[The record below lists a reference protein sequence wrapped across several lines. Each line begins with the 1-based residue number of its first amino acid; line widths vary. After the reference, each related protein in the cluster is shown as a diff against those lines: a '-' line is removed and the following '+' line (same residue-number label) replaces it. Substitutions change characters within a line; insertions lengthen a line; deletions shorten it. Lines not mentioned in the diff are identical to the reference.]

1 MYFKKEEIL
10 YMIDE
15 EIFIPYYKSLI
26 DLLFFMRYSKSSHT
40 R

>member
-15 EIFIPYYKSLI
+15 EIFILYHKSLI